1 MNWYKKAQYGNLNQW
16 ELVKMIQKL
25 NPIYLEFLDKKRQSP
40 LSPEEEVSMKQVGNK
55 LDLLG
60 DIKRKKIEE
69 QREPSRKLIEEGKR
83 EAKERILG
91 IVGQEVKFAMRQE
104 LTKLPSVKE
113 QEHVSYNLISRLRL
127 ALKQKH
133 LGG

>member
-1 MNWYKKAQYGNLNQW
+1 MENQLIPRTPEAEVAWIKALMKEGI
-16 ELVKMIQKL
+16 LVAEPK
-25 NPIYLEFLDKKRQSP
+25 
-40 LSPEEEVSMKQVGNK
+40 
-55 LDLLG
+55 DLAG
-60 DIKRKKIEE
+60 IRN
-69 QREPSRKLIEEGKR
+69 KLIEEAKR